1 MIVVFEAGK
10 KPEKKKKAEGG
21 ELTGLQ
27 PTLTRTP
34 QGHKRL
40 VEMTHQHS
48 KTQAGKKKRRKKA
61 ESAEEA
67 A

>member
-1 MIVVFEAGK
+1 M
-10 KPEKKKKAEGG
+10 
-21 ELTGLQ
+21 Q

-48 KTQAGKKKRRKKA
+48 QTQKGKKKRRKKSEA
-61 ESAEEA
+61 AEEA